1 MANTTGPVEGL
12 IPHTVDADE
21 TAVIFKFAVGY
32 AALWLILT
40 AMTESDTTADVGGAL
55 AVTIAIGASF
65 LYLPK
70 AVSNLGLG
78 K

>member
-1 MANTTGPVEGL
+1 MANTTGPVPGL
-12 IPHTVDADE
+12 IPQTVDASE
-21 TAVIFKFAVGY
+21 TAVIFKFAIGY
-32 AALWLILT
+32 AGLWLILT
-40 AMTESDTTADVGGAL
+40 AATESDVTADAGAAL
-55 AVTIAIGASF
+55 AVAIALTASF

>member
-1 MANTTGPVEGL
+1 MAVEGL

-21 TAVIFKFAVGY
+21 KAVIAKFVIGY

-40 AMTESDTTADVGGAL
+40 AGTETNTTADVAAAL
-55 AVTIAIGASF
+55 ALTVALAATF

-70 AVSNLGLG
+70 AMQNLGLIQ
-78 K
+78 